1 MYAPLAFRLIF
12 VMSPV
17 TGARMKAANR
27 RIRILIADDHSLIRK
42 RVRSTLEEHPR
53 FEVCGEATDGAKA
66 IEAAQKLKPDVVVL
80 NVTMPV
86 LSGFEAAREIRATVP
101 ESAIVI
107 LSSHADRRFIDEAK
121 RIGARAYVA
130 KTEVGKAL
138 VKAIEAALVSDDFVL
153 LD

>member
-1 MYAPLAFRLIF
+1 
-12 VMSPV
+12 MSPV
-17 TGARMKAANR
+17 TGARMKETSR

-42 RVRSTLEEHPR
+42 LVRSTLEEHPR

-86 LSGFEAAREIRATVP
+86 LNGFEAARKIKATVP

-107 LSSHADRRFIDEAK
+107 LSMHADERFIDEAK

-130 KTEVGKAL
+130 KTEVGREL
-138 VKAIEAALVSDDFVL
+138 VKAIEAALAGGDFVL
-153 LD
+153 MD